1 MHIGC
6 GGSNHRRNL
15 NMNIDRRR
23 IYWRR
28 RATVLLV
35 PLTAGALLVAAC
47 SDDTEA
53 QPATSAAPATA
64 PPAPTTDPAV
74 TGGSGLERD
83 PDPILGAAGVSAWL
97 REGAPEG
104 MADDVLALTDPEFAM
119 VCETMAIEE
128 RQRDAAVAG
137 AIYYEEERGV
147 DRTSRNRPY
156 WQDVAAWRSVACE
169 AQS

>member
-1 MHIGC
+1 M
-6 GGSNHRRNL
+6 SNTTINRRL
-15 NMNIDRRR
+15 PQAV
-23 IYWRR
+23 YWRR

-47 SDDTEA
+47 SDDAEA

-64 PPAPTTDPAV
+64 PTTDPAV
-74 TGGSGLERD
+74 TGGSGLDRD

-104 MADDVLALTDPEFAM
+104 MGDDLLALTDPEFAM